1 MSQNTGIQIPKAG
14 ILAEFLSSTSLQH
27 WVLWIQSVIILL
39 TNFFLEMYGFAALWR
54 TGFNYNCQTL
64 GYLCLS
70 VSGVYFLSAP
80 SIIMSCSFLLT
91 PSFPFSLS
99 FPLWDTVKAAQRGLA
114 EEGCGFHKALG
125 SINVSQSTLSTWVNI
140 IPAMLWWHPQNTR
153 LIIKFKKLLYKLCT
167 KTSDFLIFTYN
178 SYFLKMS
185 GHKYSVLGKGLETA
199 LMSWSHT
206 LL

>member
-1 MSQNTGIQIPKAG
+1 MGLQHCGELDLTITVKLRVICLCPYLVSSFFLLSPSSC
-14 ILAEFLSSTSLQH
+14 LALSFSLHLSLSPFLSLS
-27 WVLWIQSVIILL
+27 
-39 TNFFLEMYGFAALWR
+39 E
-54 TGFNYNCQTL
+54 TL
-64 GYLCLS
+64 CRQLS
-70 VSGVYFLSAP
+70 V
-80 SIIMSCSFLLT
+80 LLLR
-91 PSFPFSLS
+91 S
-99 FPLWDTVKAAQRGLA
+99 QRGLA

-125 SINVSQSTLSTWVNI
+125 SINVSQSTFSTWVNI

-153 LIIKFKKLLYKLCT
+153 LIIKLKKKLLYKLRT

-199 LMSWSHT
+199 LMSRSHT